1 MQVSLELHLDCRFSL
16 VLFLFICSGWGR
28 TIGGGNAAD
37 VLQEAL
43 LPVADHKTCRQK
55 MKSVSKVY
63 KGPMLCAG
71 AEGKGG
77 CQVKENVYLFYI

>member
-1 MQVSLELHLDCRFSL
+1 M
-16 VLFLFICSGWGR
+16 VLFLSICSGWGR

-43 LPVADHKTCRQK
+43 LPVAAHKTCRDK
-55 MKSVSKVY
+55 MSGVSKVY
-63 KGPMLCAG
+63 KGAMLCAG

-77 CQVKENVYLFYI
+77 CQVKENVYLFHT